1 MWISFRQEPKNV
13 LTAPT
18 VSTWEEAGA
27 SPPTDFSDRMAW
39 PESLVVLDCFL
50 GRMNLFLF
58 RILTMYYSP
67 FVLSRCVLS
76 LFLLSFEFTSRCL
89 FATEP
94 DDILKTRK
102 AKKRG
107 RFGVHLTCV
116 LLAVLLPRPVAGGR
130 FVNLRLSPHLERG
143 WSYFMLWGSDS
154 TMGIKCFLAHSKY
167 LLNGS
172 YYSYLTDVT
181 VTVSETHL

>member
-1 MWISFRQEPKNV
+1 MWISFRQEPKKV

-67 FVLSRCVLS
+67 FVLSRCILS

-116 LLAVLLPRPVAGGR
+116 VLAVLLPRPCGR
-130 FVNLRLSPHLERG
+130 RQVRQSAPVSASRKGVIIFHVVRLWFHNG
-143 WSYFMLWGSDS
+143 YKMLPG
-154 TMGIKCFLAHSKY
+154 T
-167 LLNGS
+167 
-172 YYSYLTDVT
+172 
-181 VTVSETHL
+181 